1 MRMGNLRCA
10 RCGRRGHLAN
20 ELARCHHERK
30 DEWAPLQLRI
40 EKQLGQTHAVLQQMT
55 RATSTVV
62 TQLSPPIAKRSSAAY
77 VEAMMQDND
86 AMLPSAKD
94 QLADCWRQ
102 RLLVFPS
109 LTKPS
114 IQKENDQE
122 DEEEEY
128 HDGSDGDERGMG
140 G

>member
-1 MRMGNLRCA
+1 MQGRPGRMEPAPVCVAPAL
-10 RCGRRGHLAN
+10 HPLA
-20 ELARCHHERK
+20 
-30 DEWAPLQLRI
+30 
-40 EKQLGQTHAVLQQMT
+40 
-55 RATSTVV
+55 VV
-62 TQLSPPIAKRSSAAY
+62 AQLSPPIAKQSSAAY

>member
-1 MRMGNLRCA
+1 MYSSVV
-10 RCGRRGHLAN
+10 
-20 ELARCHHERK
+20 EL
-30 DEWAPLQLRI
+30 
-40 EKQLGQTHAVLQQMT
+40 
-55 RATSTVV
+55 
-62 TQLSPPIAKRSSAAY
+62 
-77 VEAMMQDND
+77 EAMMQDND